1 MKNKEEDIFYNEANQ
16 KRLKESIEELKSGK
30 VIRVDMELLDELE
43 KGLKS
48 IENNETYSFEEVFE
62 ELEKDL

>member
-1 MKNKEEDIFYNEANQ
+1 MKNKEKDIFYSEANQ
-16 KRLKESIEELKSGK
+16 KHLKESIEELKSGK